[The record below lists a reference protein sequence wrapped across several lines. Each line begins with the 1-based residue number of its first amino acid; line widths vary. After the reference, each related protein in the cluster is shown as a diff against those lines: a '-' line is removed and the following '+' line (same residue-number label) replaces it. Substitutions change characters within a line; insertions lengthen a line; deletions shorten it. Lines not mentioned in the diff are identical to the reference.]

1 MINSV
6 KSSTAIVA
14 NLSKHAEERIAHFVK
29 NLEQNGNT
37 VDKIEISDEAKAA
50 LYQDALDYVNE
61 ATSGAA
67 GKTDMPDIKNEVD
80 PEKRRELVAFKIAMR
95 IARGD
100 NVPEAD
106 HRFLV
111 EYDSKLYMA
120 AMRARTIAENKN
132 PKDYDSLAEA
142 LFALEAAEAEEAAE
156 AAETELA
163 EASAEISTEN
173 TEPSP
178 EN

>member
-1 MINSV
+1 MVNSV
-6 KSSTAIVA
+6 QSSTAAVA
-14 NLSKHAEERIAHFVK
+14 ASLSKHAEERIAHFIK
-29 NLEQNGNT
+29 NLEQNGNI

-50 LYQDALDYVNE
+50 LYQDALDYVNKV
-61 ATSGAA
+61 TSGVDDKA
-67 GKTDMPDIKNEVD
+67 GISDIANEVD

-120 AMRARTIAENKN
+120 AMRARTIAENKD
-132 PKDYDSLAEA
+132 PKDYESLAEA
-142 LFALEAAEAEEAAE
+142 LFALEAAEAEASRGEQCSPTE
-156 AAETELA
+156 ETE
-163 EASAEISTEN
+163 TP
-173 TEPSP
+173 EPTP